1 MKSSNLILISIPPI
15 NKKDLVLK
23 LFEKEI
29 KNSDFKW
36 LSPAITVTVLVCGL
50 GTNWGMTKTS
60 LDTIKNQVA
69 KIELKVEQHEDK
81 IRDIQIQQAGNI
93 EILKNQEDEIDTVG
107 GMVYAKINRIPKN
120 NEIIDNLD
128 QFRKK
133 A

>member
-1 MKSSNLILISIPPI
+1 MP
-15 NKKDLVLK
+15 D
-23 LFEKEI
+23 
-29 KNSDFKW
+29 SDFKW

-93 EILKNQEDEIDTVG
+93 EILKNIQTTLEEIKEDLRVLRSHS
-107 GMVYAKINRIPKN
+107 K
-120 NEIIDNLD
+120 
-128 QFRKK
+128 RK
-133 A
+133 